1 MTESE
6 IAQLAQ
12 PAPRRR
18 DYSDQAITQK
28 PPALTELTLL
38 RYITFIGLATYIT
51 SILFKFGPFLEFL
64 RNNHRFVTW
73 TNSTFVIFSLSLASL
88 LFAIIVNKHPIYT
101 IIIPFISNDSMRN
114 IIGQTKSGFNIREI
128 MDNKKILLVNLSK
141 GKLGELNA
149 KLLGIIFIMKF
160 QAAAM
165 SRADIPEEQREDFSL
180 YVDEVQNFAT
190 DSFESILSEARKYKL
205 SLIMGN
211 QFMTQLTE
219 KIREAIIGN
228 IGTVISGRIGITDAE
243 LMVKKFQPVFDID
256 DLSKLP
262 NFQSIA
268 SVMINNV
275 PSAPFSMNWVPP
287 MGQVNN
293 QLRDA
298 LVRLSAA
305 KYGKPRAVVEKEIFE
320 RLGRNKK
327 PAASSTGPSL
337 NRPTAKSGSSF
348 LDEWLSKRQ
357 QLGGGKPGAMGAA
370 APGAGQSRLGVPSP
384 LAPQPGRPAPSRL
397 VSPTPG
403 LVAGTQPQSASMR
416 PSQIGQGAA
425 PQGIAMP
432 AQTAGQMPQ
441 GVGASLNRP
450 SGQPID
456 IPHHDNSRSLD
467 RHPASAPTVTGS
479 DVAAQAAPL
488 SIADRMAAE
497 LQQAEPQ
504 NRLDLR
510 GDNNDNGEI
519 SIKLR

>member
-1 MTESE
+1 
-6 IAQLAQ
+6 
-12 PAPRRR
+12 
-18 DYSDQAITQK
+18 
-28 PPALTELTLL
+28 
-38 RYITFIGLATYIT
+38 
-51 SILFKFGPFLEFL
+51 
-64 RNNHRFVTW
+64 
-73 TNSTFVIFSLSLASL
+73 
-88 LFAIIVNKHPIYT
+88 
-101 IIIPFISNDSMRN
+101 
-114 IIGQTKSGFNIREI
+114 
-128 MDNKKILLVNLSK
+128 
-141 GKLGELNA
+141 
-149 KLLGIIFIMKF
+149 
-160 QAAAM
+160 
-165 SRADIPEEQREDFSL
+165 
-180 YVDEVQNFAT
+180 
-190 DSFESILSEARKYKL
+190 
-205 SLIMGN
+205 MGN

-327 PAASSTGPSL
+327 PAASPTGPSL
-337 NRPTAKSGSSF
+337 NRPATKSGSSF

-357 QLGGGKPGAMGAA
+357 QLGGGKPGAVGAA
-370 APGAGQSRLGVPSP
+370 PPGAGQSRLGVPSP

-403 LVAGTQPQSASMR
+403 LAGTQPQSASMR
-416 PSQIGQGAA
+416 PSQIGHGAA

-441 GVGASLNRP
+441 GVGASLNGP
-450 SGQPID
+450 SGQPAD
-456 IPHHDNSRSLD
+456 APHDSLRSLD
-467 RHPASAPTVTGS
+467 QHPAPAPTVAGS
-479 DVAAQAAPL
+479 DVVAQAAPL

-497 LQQAEPQ
+497 LQQTEPQ

-510 GDNNDNGEI
+510 GDNNDDGEV

>member
-1 MTESE
+1 
-6 IAQLAQ
+6 
-12 PAPRRR
+12 
-18 DYSDQAITQK
+18 
-28 PPALTELTLL
+28 
-38 RYITFIGLATYIT
+38 
-51 SILFKFGPFLEFL
+51 
-64 RNNHRFVTW
+64 
-73 TNSTFVIFSLSLASL
+73 
-88 LFAIIVNKHPIYT
+88 
-101 IIIPFISNDSMRN
+101 
-114 IIGQTKSGFNIREI
+114 

-357 QLGGGKPGAMGAA
+357 QLGGGKPGVVGAA
-370 APGAGQSRLGVPSP
+370 APGAGQSRLGTPSP
-384 LAPQPGRPAPSRL
+384 LAPQPGQPATSRL

-403 LVAGTQPQSASMR
+403 LTGAQSQSASMR
-416 PSQIGQGAA
+416 PPQIGQGAA

-450 SGQPID
+450 TVAGPD
-456 IPHHDNSRSLD
+456 
-467 RHPASAPTVTGS
+467 AAPQT
-479 DVAAQAAPL
+479 APL

-510 GDNNDNGEI
+510 GDNNDNGEV